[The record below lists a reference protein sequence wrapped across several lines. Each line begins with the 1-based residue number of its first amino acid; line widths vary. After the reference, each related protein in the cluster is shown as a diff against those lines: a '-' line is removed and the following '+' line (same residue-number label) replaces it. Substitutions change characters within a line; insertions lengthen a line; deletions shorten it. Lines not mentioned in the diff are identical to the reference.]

1 MSSLHDMSID
11 SDANEHER
19 NRQQLNSPAPNIW
32 SPDEYEL
39 VRNQSHRQH
48 RQQLPEPVDD
58 NHALPVNRVSSS
70 PPFQD
75 AQTKLSDYVQRMEQE
90 LGHAQSED
98 VYTSEDPPQ
107 PPLKGAQYTA
117 YRPATSDSQSS
128 QGYSAGYDVRPQQ
141 NEPKLQ
147 HRKSNFEL
155 GRTYTTKT
163 NVTNSTSSSSAT
175 NTSNSTQLTSRSIMS
190 GYSAGGFSATSAGS
204 LARHKFGLGSQRGHS
219 RTMSAVDLRESGAF
233 GAANIRNTLA
243 SESSGSGPSYHESHA
258 SDNFTPTAPTADWAK
273 DSVESSGVFGGLSA
287 PKARRSGFFRKMID
301 NAKTTARTGAASA
314 RSTIGSASSSRPGSR
329 AGSPTKSLFGG
340 NGSGGIVGG
349 TLSRPGSAYGGGPSK
364 DTAAGSGVDWM
375 QVRRDINRSNTI
387 SQRERED
394 RMERCEMMERSAL
407 NPIDLFNE
415 LAEGDEGLDGIP
427 VTDPI
432 DFNTSNLALVDKS
445 TRFIQSIPAMVS
457 ASTLAQNYICRPHRT
472 DVQRLRAIFIWI
484 AERITWEEDF
494 EGQIDTKR
502 VLQTRRGCNEEIAVV
517 VRDMCNA
524 VGLHAEVVRG
534 YLKAPGEALA
544 LDTIAHPN
552 HFWNAV
558 IVDGEWRVMDCSL
571 ASPSNP
577 KRSAYSNAGSQ
588 IAESWYFLARPSEI
602 CYTHIALL
610 PEQQHIVPP
619 IDHEIL
625 VALPCACPSYFR
637 NAVELA
643 SFNTSMLHL
652 ENLEMAHFFVNVPE
666 DVECVAETEARAFAC
681 DVDGD
686 LFESGDMV
694 KKRALTQ
701 AEWIGGRKRYRVK
714 ALLPG
719 DEGTGTLRIYAG
731 KRGLMHSAKDNPHSL
746 ACALPISHVGQ
757 NPPYH
762 FLTRHPTPHA
772 QRHDLYVVQPQCS
785 KLVLNNTFVFS
796 VRQHPSFLSRFT
808 PDTWGAGHAGPTR
821 PASPM
826 PYARPTSAMSMR
838 SMTSATASQTGSNYS
853 DPAALAGQPMT
864 AAQEK
869 PAKLAIQTPSQKII
883 RLTRKQEHSSQPE
896 ERDAGLTT
904 SWETVVKIGERGTW
918 RALVL
923 ADRSA
928 RWCVFA
934 EWECV

>member
-1 MSSLHDMSID
+1 MGAMGLPPRFPCWCRATYSWGGETKKDLGFIEGDLIEALNAGDGSWWTGRLRRDPRAIGIFPSNFVKVLDEGFQPAPNSRNASPLTLQNKGGTTPTSSKSVFRKPFQAYEKLGPRGSLDNSREGTPESDKEKPKKKSKFTPYSSMKTAQAPMSSLRKQGSTSPLKNDSFPRIPEPLPRRSSRALVPVSTPTRIGSSASASPSPGHTPTAWSKGSYRAASPQPHYRTHSPAFSRPRSPLPATYHDGSAYPQMLPLSRQPSPSPYDQDQQDLHSRAHSPQPPFDYPRHASPTMFDDDSSSSPPPPPPPAHRVPYQPRQAPSPQPHHYSPDAYGTHRQSTTPVPPSPGDGHNMTPSPLRDAMNDVMSSLHDMSID

-558 IVDGEWRVMDCSL
+558 IVDG
-571 ASPSNP
+571 
-577 KRSAYSNAGSQ
+577 
-588 IAESWYFLARPSEI
+588 
-602 CYTHIALL
+602 
-610 PEQQHIVPP
+610 
-619 IDHEIL
+619 
-625 VALPCACPSYFR
+625 
-637 NAVELA
+637 
-643 SFNTSMLHL
+643 
-652 ENLEMAHFFVNVPE
+652 
-666 DVECVAETEARAFAC
+666 
-681 DVDGD
+681 
-686 LFESGDMV
+686 
-694 KKRALTQ
+694 
-701 AEWIGGRKRYRVK
+701 
-714 ALLPG
+714 
-719 DEGTGTLRIYAG
+719 
-731 KRGLMHSAKDNPHSL
+731 
-746 ACALPISHVGQ
+746 
-757 NPPYH
+757 
-762 FLTRHPTPHA
+762 
-772 QRHDLYVVQPQCS
+772 
-785 KLVLNNTFVFS
+785 
-796 VRQHPSFLSRFT
+796 
-808 PDTWGAGHAGPTR
+808 
-821 PASPM
+821 
-826 PYARPTSAMSMR
+826 
-838 SMTSATASQTGSNYS
+838 
-853 DPAALAGQPMT
+853 
-864 AAQEK
+864 
-869 PAKLAIQTPSQKII
+869 
-883 RLTRKQEHSSQPE
+883 
-896 ERDAGLTT
+896 
-904 SWETVVKIGERGTW
+904 
-918 RALVL
+918 
-923 ADRSA
+923 
-928 RWCVFA
+928 
-934 EWECV
+934 